1 MTERAERIF
10 IFISLSAIYFFSIV
24 HRVGISVVAEDMISE
39 FSSTATLTGLMSSA
53 YFWSYAAAQI
63 PVGIALDR
71 TGVRKTI
78 GVFGVLAIVGNM
90 IFALGPTLMLV
101 TIGRALV
108 GFGVGG
114 FYVSC
119 LKALAKYFD
128 PARFATLT
136 GLLTALGNFGAFFA
150 SAPLALISVSL
161 GGWRPAYLVIFAAM
175 SVFIVLSWVALRHE
189 PHLKKTVS
197 QSVFNDLK
205 TVFSYKQFLIIMMI
219 PFLGYGVYISFQGLW
234 VGPFLA
240 DVYGFNT
247 ATIGFFLTFISIGF
261 IISSPIGGFL
271 SDKIVKKRRPVLMAG
286 LGMSLVFW
294 VILITS
300 GGSLSSISLIAMF
313 LLIGFA
319 TGFIYVF
326 MSMSK
331 ELFPEKISGVGIA
344 SFNQFNFIGG
354 GFYQF
359 FMGFVLD
366 ITFGGAMGFPAYQ
379 LVFTIGA
386 VSVGIAMILTF
397 VAKETYGGEA
407 MDSRG
412 KAEMESED
420 SPIELEGFDQPS

>member
-1 MTERAERIF
+1 MSEKAEKIF

-78 GVFGVLAIVGNM
+78 GVFGILAIAGNL
-90 IFALGPTLMLV
+90 IFALGATISIV

-175 SVFIVLSWVALRHE
+175 TIFILLSWIALRHE
-189 PHLKKTVS
+189 PHEEKIKN
-197 QSVFNDLK
+197 QSIFKDLK
-205 TVFSYKQFLIIMMI
+205 TVFSYKQFLLIMMI

-240 DVYGFNT
+240 DVYGFDT

-261 IISSPIGGFL
+261 IISSPLGGYL
-271 SDKIVKKRRPVLMAG
+271 SDKVLQRRRPVLMAG
-286 LGMSLVFW
+286 LGMSLAFW
-294 VILITS
+294 LVLITS
-300 GGSLSSISLIAMF
+300 GGALSPIYLITMF

-331 ELFPEKISGVGIA
+331 ELFPAKISGVGIA

-354 GFYQF
+354 GFYEF

-366 ITFGGAMGFPAYQ
+366 LTYGGAMGFPAYQ
-379 LVFTIGA
+379 LVFIISA
-386 VSVGIAMILTF
+386 ISVGIAMVLTF
-397 VAKETYGGEA
+397 VAKETFGGKA
-407 MDSRG
+407 MDPRNQS
-412 KAEMESED
+412 ESNSQEP
-420 SPIELEGFDQPS
+420 PIELGG

>member
-1 MTERAERIF
+1 MSERAEKIF

-24 HRVGISVVAEDMISE
+24 HRVGISVVAENMISE

-71 TGVRKTI
+71 TGVRNTI
-78 GVFGVLAIVGNM
+78 GVFGILAIMGNLT
-90 IFALGPTLMLV
+90 FAVGPTIGIV
-101 TIGRALV
+101 TLGRAMV

-119 LKALAKYFD
+119 LKALAKYFN
-128 PARFATLT
+128 PLRFATLT
-136 GLLTALGNFGAFFA
+136 GLLTAFGNFGAFFA
-150 SAPLALISVSL
+150 SAPLALISVNL
-161 GGWRPAYLVIFAAM
+161 GGWRPAYLLIFAAM
-175 SVFIVLSWVALRHE
+175 TIFIILSWISLRHE
-189 PHLKKTVS
+189 PPVEKTMGQNIVK
-197 QSVFNDLK
+197 DLK

-234 VGPFLA
+234 VGPFLS
-240 DVYGFNT
+240 DVYGFDT

-261 IISSPIGGFL
+261 IISSPLGGFL
-271 SDKIVKKRRPVLMAG
+271 SDKVLKRRRPVLMAG
-286 LGMSLVFW
+286 LGMSFVFW
-294 VILITS
+294 LILITA
-300 GGSLSSISLIAMF
+300 GGSLSSIQLITMF

-354 GFYQF
+354 GFYEF

-366 ITFGGAMGFPAYQ
+366 ITYGGAMGFPAYQ
-379 LVFTIGA
+379 LVFIIGA
-386 VSVGIAMILTF
+386 VSLGIAMILTYI
-397 VAKETYGGEA
+397 AKETFGGQA
-407 MDSRG
+407 MDSREKSG
-412 KAEMESED
+412 IIYQESTIKD
-420 SPIELEGFDQPS
+420 SVDSTR

>member
-1 MTERAERIF
+1 MSERAEKIF

-24 HRVGISVVAEDMISE
+24 HRVGISVVAENMISE
-39 FSSTATLTGLMSSA
+39 FSASATLTGLMSSA

-71 TGVRKTI
+71 TGVHNTI
-78 GVFGVLAIVGNM
+78 GAFGILAIIGNLTFAIGPTLAIV
-90 IFALGPTLMLV
+90 TL
-101 TIGRALV
+101 GRAMV

-136 GLLTALGNFGAFFA
+136 GLLTAFGNFGAFFA
-150 SAPLALISVSL
+150 SAPLALISVDL
-161 GGWRPAYLVIFAAM
+161 GGWRPAYLVIFIAM
-175 SVFIVLSWVALRHE
+175 TIFIFLAWISLRHE
-189 PHLKKTVS
+189 PPVVKTMG
-197 QSVFNDLK
+197 QNIYQDLK

-261 IISSPIGGFL
+261 IISSPLGGFL
-271 SDKIVKKRRPVLMAG
+271 SDRVLKKRRPVLLAG
-286 LGMSLVFW
+286 LGMSLIFW
-294 VILITS
+294 LVLITT
-300 GGSLSSISLIAMF
+300 GGSLSTISLIAMF
-313 LLIGFA
+313 LLIFA

-354 GFYQF
+354 GFYEF
-359 FMGFVLD
+359 FMGFMLD
-366 ITFGGAMGFPAYQ
+366 ITYGGAMGFAAYQ
-379 LVFTIGA
+379 LVFIISA
-386 VSVGIAMILTF
+386 VSLGIAMILTLI
-397 VAKETYGGEA
+397 AKETFGGQA

-412 KAEMESED
+412 QSENKPLNAVVKSD
-420 SPIELEGFDQPS
+420 

>member
-1 MTERAERIF
+1 MSEKAEKIF

-24 HRVGISVVAEDMISE
+24 HRVGISVVAEGMISE

-71 TGVRKTI
+71 TGVRNTI
-78 GVFGVLAIVGNM
+78 GVFGILAIAGNL
-90 IFALGPTLMLV
+90 IFALGATISIV

-150 SAPLALISVSL
+150 SAPLALISVNL

-175 SVFIVLSWVALRHE
+175 TFFIALSWVALRHE
-189 PHLKKTVS
+189 PREEKIEKR
-197 QSVFNDLK
+197 SVFNDLK
-205 TVFSYKQFLIIMMI
+205 TVFSYKQFLLIMMI

-240 DVYGFNT
+240 DVYGFDT

-261 IISSPIGGFL
+261 IISSPLGGYL
-271 SDKIVKKRRPVLMAG
+271 SDKVLQRRRPVLMTG

-294 VILITS
+294 LVLITS
-300 GGSLSSISLIAMF
+300 GGTLSPIYLITMF

-331 ELFPEKISGVGIA
+331 ELFPAKISGVGIA

-354 GFYQF
+354 GFYEF

-366 ITFGGAMGFPAYQ
+366 LTYGGAMGFPGYQ
-379 LVFTIGA
+379 LVFIISA
-386 VSVGIAMILTF
+386 ISVGIAMVLTL
-397 VAKETYGGEA
+397 VAKETFGGKA
-407 MDSRG
+407 MDSRDQS
-412 KAEMESED
+412 ESNLQEP
-420 SPIELEGFDQPS
+420 PIGLGG